1 MDSKIIKSISLLI
14 AISIILFGIH
24 KIIFTFFELENSEI
38 KFKYPLVSL
47 YSLFTTATLLIY
59 IISILISKKNFD
71 VVGMSF
77 MLITSVKTII
87 FYVLIRSVVKG
98 TFQINHIEKINFMI
112 TFFLFLAIETIFV
125 IRLLNPKKLN

>member
-1 MDSKIIKSISLLI
+1 MDSKIIKSISLLVF
-14 AISIILFGIH
+14 ISIVLFGIH
-24 KIIFTFFELENSEI
+24 KIIFTFLEFENIEI

-47 YSLFTTATLLIY
+47 YSMLTSTTLLIY

-98 TFQINHIEKINFMI
+98 ISEINRIEKINFMI
-112 TFFLFLAIETIFV
+112 TFFFFLAIETVFV
-125 IRLLNPKKLN
+125 IRLLNAKK

>member
-77 MLITSVKTII
+77 MLMTSVKTII